1 MPTHHVNTMG
11 HRITVPHGAAAPGS
25 PLWIEIRPDLKRF
38 AVIAGDLLAALGK
51 RRDVAG
57 IGRNEHEDIA
67 LAGAW
72 MHAYDTT
79 AIVVTEAQRLSPRL
93 LTHLVKFAKAQ
104 QLPLWLLHHPPHT
117 DTYLRHLDRR
127 TAHPRHLDEVPRAIE
142 APSNKDEE
150 RPTLHLDLPAA
161 SFHHFLDACRQQLTD
176 AQYATLHERHT
187 RTRAHAEV
195 ALRSVEPVTATG
207 RLAEAGTVLAN
218 LVERALVDAPDDDL
232 FITDIRAIQAAAW
245 DHDLYLKSN
254 MPALLASPERVTH
267 TPAAVDEQLTAYRQ
281 PARILSIA
289 LASRQVCVAA
299 VTQIRYCDTNP
310 TTGTADVEGRT
321 LQLGPHTT
329 RALRAQHRLHAGV
342 VDASPDDRLI
352 ATPDRAVS
360 SALNDAR
367 IDLNVHVHGRR
378 AERHVHPRRW
388 LNKLGLTVHDLT

>member
-11 HRITVPHGAAAPGS
+11 HRITVPHGPAAPGS

-104 QLPLWLLHHPPHT
+104 HLPLWLLHHPPHT

-127 TAHPRHLDEVPRAIE
+127 TAHPRHLDEVPQAIE
-142 APSNKDEE
+142 ASVPENAA
-150 RPTLHLDLPAA
+150 RPILHLDLPAA
-161 SFHHFLDACRQQLTD
+161 SFHHFLDACRQHLTD
-176 AQYATLHERHT
+176 AQYAALDERHT
-187 RTRAHAEV
+187 RTRTHAER
-195 ALRSVEPVTATG
+195 ALRLEGTATEPG
-207 RLAEAGTVLAN
+207 RLQQAVKVLAN
-218 LVERALVDAPDDDL
+218 LVEETLLQAPDDDL
-232 FITDIRAIQAAAW
+232 LITDIRAIQAAAW
-245 DHDLYLKSN
+245 EHDLYLQSD
-254 MPALLASPERVTH
+254 MPALLASSERVTH

-281 PARILSIA
+281 PARILSVA
-289 LASRQVCVAA
+289 LGTRQVGVTAITQVRYSDTDPAA
-299 VTQIRYCDTNP
+299 
-310 TTGTADVEGRT
+310 GTIDIEGRT
-321 LQLGPHTT
+321 LRLGPHTR
-329 RALRAQHRLHAGV
+329 RALRAQHHLHDSGV
-342 VDASPDDRLI
+342 GADPRDRLI
-352 ATPDRAVS
+352 AAADRAVS

-367 IDLNVHVHGRR
+367 TDLDIHVHGRR
-378 AERHVHPRRW
+378 AERHVHPNRW